1 MTCDVS
7 NWSAGHF
14 AMSQWQ
20 KTTFSYVPALVRVP
34 TECHGDYNKDTR
46 CQNYRIN
53 ILNQQSTAESILQQT
68 DNVNLTQ
75 LHESILQQTDNVN
88 LTQLHTSVDKFTVK
102 SQIQHV

>member
-75 LHESILQQTDNVN
+75 LHECRQIYRKISNTAR
-88 LTQLHTSVDKFTVK
+88 LTASLITF
-102 SQIQHV
+102 